1 MRHLIISKSRFAEW
15 ISIDTKADTVEKVSA
30 ENDHTLF

>member
-15 ISIDTKADTVEKVSA
+15 IRIDTKADTSEKVSV